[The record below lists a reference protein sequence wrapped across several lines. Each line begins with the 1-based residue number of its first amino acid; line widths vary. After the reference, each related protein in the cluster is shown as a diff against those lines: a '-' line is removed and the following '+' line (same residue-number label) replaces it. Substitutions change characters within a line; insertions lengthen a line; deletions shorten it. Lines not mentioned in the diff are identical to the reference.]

1 VSQMPRP
8 FGSRGGA
15 GRLASRGVGSPWR
28 SQQRPYYQ
36 RGSVSLGRAER
47 EAEAQDARARG
58 MGVDRSQPRKGPGR
72 EGPTVKPEDL
82 RAERSPSPAPGDTA
96 PHPAEV
102 SLWELCLSRGNLAEA
117 LRRVEQKAG
126 APGIDGMS
134 TEELRPWLHSHWPGV
149 RSALDA
155 GTYRPQP
162 VRRVMIPKPSGGMR
176 KLGVPA
182 VVDRL
187 ICQAIAQVLTP
198 IFDPKFHPHSFGFR
212 PGRSQHHAVERA
224 RQFIADDAAWCVDFD
239 LDSFFDRVQHDAL
252 MARVARRVHDKRV
265 LGLIRRYLE
274 AGVMEGGLVAASEE
288 GTPQGSPLSPLLSNV
303 MLDDLDWELDRR
315 GHRFVRFAD
324 DGRIYVRSRR
334 AGERVMQGITQ
345 YIEQRL
351 KLRVNRQKSAV
362 APAVERPLLGFEF
375 FRDKAGKVRVTVAPK
390 ALKRAQERIRQLTTR
405 NWSVSMERRIKD
417 LNRFT
422 VGWTAYFSFAD
433 TFLPFDGLDKWLR
446 RRLRQVRWKEWKRA
460 PTRYRN
466 LRALGISDRDARSWA
481 ASQKGYWRIA
491 GSWPLQRALP
501 NAYWHE
507 SLGLKGFLD
516 PYRGFREC

>member
-1 VSQMPRP
+1 
-8 FGSRGGA
+8 
-15 GRLASRGVGSPWR
+15 
-28 SQQRPYYQ
+28 
-36 RGSVSLGRAER
+36 
-47 EAEAQDARARG
+47 
-58 MGVDRSQPRKGPGR
+58 
-72 EGPTVKPEDL
+72 VKPEDA
-82 RAERSPSPAPGDTA
+82 RPERSNDPAPDGTDA
-96 PHPAEV
+96 HPADAGD
-102 SLWELCLSRGNLAEA
+102 LWEQFLARENLAEA
-117 LRRVEQKAG
+117 LRRVERNAG

-134 TEELRPWLHSHWPGV
+134 TEELRPWLHEHWPEV
-149 RSALDA
+149 RSALEA

-162 VRRVMIPKPSGGMR
+162 VRRVMIPKPSDGLR

-182 VVDRL
+182 AVDRL

-198 IFDPKFHPHSFGFR
+198 IFDPNFHPHSFGFR
-212 PGRSQHHAVERA
+212 PGRSQHQAVERA
-224 RQFIADDAAWCVDFD
+224 RQFIVDDAAWCVDFD

-252 MARVARRVHDKRV
+252 MARVARRVHDKR
-265 LGLIRRYLE
+265 LLRLIRRYLE
-274 AGVMEGGLVAASEE
+274 AGVMEGGLVHASEE
-288 GTPQGSPLSPLLSNV
+288 GTPQGSPVSPLLSNV
-303 MLDDLDWELDRR
+303 MLDDLDWELERR

-334 AGERVMQGITQ
+334 AGERVMASITQ
-345 YIEQRL
+345 YVEQRL

-390 ALKRAQERIRQLTTR
+390 ALKRAQERIRRLTTR
-405 NWSVSMERRIKD
+405 NWSVSMERRIKE

-422 VGWTAYFSFAD
+422 VGWTAYFAFAD

-466 LRALGISDRDARSWA
+466 LRALGIPTRDARSWA

-501 NAYWHE
+501 NAYWHKT
-507 SLGLKGFLD
+507 LGLKGFLD
-516 PYRGFREC
+516 PYRRFRAC